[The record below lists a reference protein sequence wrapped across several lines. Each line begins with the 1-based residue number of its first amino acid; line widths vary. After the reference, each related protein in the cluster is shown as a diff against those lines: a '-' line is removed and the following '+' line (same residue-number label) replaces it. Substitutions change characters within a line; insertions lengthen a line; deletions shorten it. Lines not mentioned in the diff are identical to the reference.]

1 MELWITKE
9 PWNQSSEKLFCNET
23 DLKNLRL
30 AAKAR
35 ADVAARL
42 DGMADV
48 NEIEDERKLP
58 ANIPSSLRLIALANA
73 GPTRLDAESAARLD
87 GMTDGNDSEDERKLP
102 AVDLGHGLSSSA
114 SAAAGVVASE
124 FAAARLDGMTDGNDS
139 EDERKLPAVDLGHG
153 LSSSASAAAGVVEPE
168 SAAARVVELEL
179 DDEGVVE
186 PESAAARVVE
196 LDSDDEIVPPHKKFR
211 RIHKH
216 VYDDSPYNLSNTWS
230 IRAAFLAWSLSWG
243 IWDID
248 YCSKRLESVCT

>member
-73 GPTRLDAESAARLD
+73 GPTRLDAES
-87 GMTDGNDSEDERKLP
+87 
-102 AVDLGHGLSSSA
+102 
-114 SAAAGVVASE
+114 
-124 FAAARLDGMTDGNDS
+124 AARLDGMTDGNDS